1 MRIEKDFL
9 GEMQI
14 CSDVYYGIQTMRS
27 LENFP
32 ISGRTIESYPYLIKS
47 MAYIKK
53 AAALSNHHVEALDNH
68 IKAAIVEA
76 TDEILAGKFEN
87 QFPVDIYQGGG
98 GLSTNM
104 NVNEV
109 IANRANE
116 IITGEKGYTCV
127 HPNEHV
133 NMSQSTNDVLPS
145 AMKIASYLYL
155 EDLIKHLEQL
165 ENTLESKVNEFQSS
179 IKLSRTCLQ
188 DALPMTFGQQFNAYL
203 TFITRQKKELLK
215 VQQDCLKLVIGATA
229 VGTSLGVAK
238 GYIEAMY
245 RYLPEVTGMTVIKIE
260 DYFDGLQHT
269 DSYIKI
275 SGCLKGLCS
284 GLSKMAGD
292 FRLLASG
299 PRAGLAEITIPSVQP
314 GSSIMPGKINPCIPE
329 MMMQV
334 CFDIYGKD
342 QTITIAVDR
351 GELELNIWESIIMK
365 NLFDAFSLLI
375 ASIPIFNHKCVQGIQ
390 INEAINQM
398 HAESTYSISV
408 VISKLFGYEMANK
421 IVTEAFKTDATIKEI
436 VIKNGLLSKEDAEEL
451 LNPMNLVHVDV

>member
-14 CSDVYYGIQTMRS
+14 SSDVYYGIQTMRS

-32 ISGRTIESYPYLIKS
+32 ISGRSIENYPYLIKS

-53 AAALSNHHVEALDNH
+53 AAALSNHHVEALDSH

-76 TDEILAGKFEN
+76 TDEILVGKFEN

-145 AMKIASYLYL
+145 AMKMACYLYM

-165 ENTLESKVNEFQSS
+165 EKTLDSKVNELQSS

-203 TFITRQKKELLK
+203 SFITRQKKELQK

-229 VGTSLGVAK
+229 IGTSLGAAK

-245 RYLPEVTGMTVIKIE
+245 QYLPKVSGMPVTKIE
-260 DYFDGLQHT
+260 DYFDGLQHA

-334 CFDIYGKD
+334 CFDIYGMD

-398 HAESTYSISV
+398 RAESSYSISV

-421 IVTEAFKTDATIKEI
+421 VVTEAFKTDATIKEI